1 MGVDLK
7 RRRGPLG
14 RRAQGAARSPTDQ
27 PCALSPPRAI
37 SAQARVRLN
46 LAAEDGGPN
55 RQRVPHD
62 NSAEG
67 KVRLDLHPGEKAVN
81 GGREGAPKKPDR
93 L

>member
-1 MGVDLK
+1 MDVDLK

-46 LAAEDGGPN
+46 LAAEMEVRTDSVYLMIIRPKGK
-55 RQRVPHD
+55 
-62 NSAEG
+62 SAWICIPV
-67 KVRLDLHPGEKAVN
+67 KR
-81 GGREGAPKKPDR
+81 R
-93 L
+93 